1 LIIDTDVLIWELRG
15 NQKAREIIYD
25 NIPFKI
31 SVVTYMEL
39 VQGMRNKT
47 ELVKF
52 IQQLSVWNVETV
64 QLDTDI
70 STRAMIY
77 VEDYF
82 LSNRMEL
89 ADALIAATCIDRSEL
104 LITANDRHYRHIPNI
119 QLKKFNPG

>member
-1 LIIDTDVLIWELRG
+1 MIIDTDVLIWELRG